1 MDQHNKH
8 HNKLLIAK
16 VMFQLLEKM
25 FAERKQDSLN
35 EFFTYCRF
43 DEKCHGTLKQFVK
56 VIHRLG
62 EYKMKIALKQWH
74 QKCFKPIEMLEQNQ
88 MNCIRLHR
96 SKVLSK
102 YFNAWM
108 NAKQHAGNLYGAKNK
123 ALLAIWNAKCADVKK
138 DVLRAFTIWRD
149 STNYQ
154 KF

>member
-56 VIHRLG
+56 VINRLG

-74 QKCFKPIEMLEQNQ
+74 QKTYKPIEMLEQN
-88 MNCIRLHR
+88 
-96 SKVLSK
+96 
-102 YFNAWM
+102 
-108 NAKQHAGNLYGAKNK
+108 
-123 ALLAIWNAKCADVKK
+123 
-138 DVLRAFTIWRD
+138 
-149 STNYQ
+149 
-154 KF
+154 

>member
-74 QKCFKPIEMLEQNQ
+74 
-88 MNCIRLHR
+88 
-96 SKVLSK
+96 
-102 YFNAWM
+102 
-108 NAKQHAGNLYGAKNK
+108 
-123 ALLAIWNAKCADVKK
+123 
-138 DVLRAFTIWRD
+138 
-149 STNYQ
+149 
-154 KF
+154 